1 MRHQNISLQ
10 NRLSLRNKLSS
21 RNKQGGMSKWGWL
34 FVIGILVLV
43 SSTALR
49 VGPHYIDF
57 RIVQATMDRLPQS
70 QVHGMARGKINEHFT
85 KQLRVENFTL

>member
-1 MRHQNISLQ
+1 MRYQNI
-10 NRLSLRNKLSS
+10 SS

-34 FVIGILVLV
+34 FVIGMLVLA

-57 RIVQATMDRLPQS
+57 RIVQATMNRLDDN
-70 QVHGMARGKINEHFT
+70 QVHGMSLGKINEHFA
-85 KQLRVENFTL
+85 KQLRVENDLHRDFRTP